1 MTSGLTTAALEMA
14 LLQRRPDA
22 GLIHHSD
29 QGSQYTDQAY
39 QLLLKDHGIR
49 ASMNGA
55 GSWYDNAP
63 MESLFGTLKS
73 ELVHHCVFHT
83 RDEAKADVFFYIES
97 FYNRRR
103 RHSALDYLSPEAYEQ
118 LLYQHEPTLA

>member
-1 MTSGLTTAALEMA
+1 MA
-14 LLQRRPDA
+14 LLRRRPDA

-39 QLLLKDHGIR
+39 QALLKGRGIR
-49 ASMNGA
+49 ASMNGT
-55 GSWYDNAP
+55 GTWYDNAP
-63 MESLFGTLKS
+63 MESFFGTLKS
-73 ELVHHCVFHT
+73 ELVYHCVYHT
-83 RDEAKADVFFYIES
+83 RDEARADVFFYIES

-118 LLYQHEPTLA
+118 LFYQQLLTSA